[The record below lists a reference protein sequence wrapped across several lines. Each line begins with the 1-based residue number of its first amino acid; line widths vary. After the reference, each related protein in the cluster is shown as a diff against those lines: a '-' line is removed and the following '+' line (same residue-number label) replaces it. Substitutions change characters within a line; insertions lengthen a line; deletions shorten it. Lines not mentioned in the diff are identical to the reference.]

1 MTILML
7 VGATGLVGG
16 SVLRQAQDDARVDRI
31 VAPTRRELPPH
42 PKLENPLVD
51 FEHLPADAPW
61 WSVDGV
67 ICTLGT
73 TIRKARSQE
82 AFRRVDYDYP
92 LAVARLARQ
101 HGAQAYALNSAT
113 GADPG
118 SRFFY
123 NRVKGEVEEAL
134 RGVGFPSLTIVRP
147 ALIGG
152 DRDEFRPAEFV
163 AMRLLRLTE
172 PLLPRRFRVVPHE
185 RLAQVLLE
193 AAISA
198 LPGEHIIESNAIIE
212 GIVRGGI

>member
-1 MTILML
+1 MTTLML

-16 SVLRQAQDDARVDRI
+16 AVLRQAQSDARVGRI
-31 VAPTRRELPPH
+31 VAPTRRQLPPH

-61 WSVDGV
+61 WAVDGV

-82 AFRRVDYDYP
+82 AFRRVDHDYP
-92 LAVARLARQ
+92 PAVAQLARQ
-101 HGAQAYALNSAT
+101 HGARAFALNSAT
-113 GADPG
+113 GADAR

-123 NRVKGEVEEAL
+123 NRVKGEVEEAIG
-134 RGVGFPSLTIVRP
+134 GVGYPSLSIVRP

-163 AMRLLRLTE
+163 AMRVLRLAE
-172 PLLPRRFRVVPHE
+172 RLLPSRYRIVPHE
-185 RLAQVLLE
+185 RIASVLLE
-193 AAISA
+193 AAVTA
-198 LPGEHIIESNAIIE
+198 PPGEQIIESDTS
-212 GIVRGGI
+212 

>member
-1 MTILML
+1 MTTVML

-16 SVLRQAQDDARVDRI
+16 AVLRQAQDDARVVRI

-42 PKLENPLVD
+42 PKLENSLVD

-61 WSVDGV
+61 WAVGGV

-73 TIRKARSQE
+73 TIRKAGSQD
-82 AFRRVDYDYP
+82 AFRRVDHDYP

-101 HGAQAYALNSAT
+101 HGAQAFALNSAT

-123 NRVKGEVEEAL
+123 NRVKGDVEEGL

-163 AMRLLRLTE
+163 AMRILRLAD
-172 PLLPRRFRVVPHE
+172 PLLPRRYRIVPHE
-185 RLAQVLLE
+185 RIARVLLE
-193 AAISA
+193 AAVTA
-198 LPGEHIIESNAIIE
+198 PRGEHIIESDAII
-212 GIVRGGI
+212 

>member
-16 SVLRQAQDDARVDRI
+16 SVLRQVQDDARVDRI

-152 DRDEFRPAEFV
+152 DRDEVRPAEFV

-198 LPGEHIIESNAIIE
+198 LPGSTSSSPTQSSK
-212 GIVRGGI
+212 G

>member
-16 SVLRQAQDDARVDRI
+16 SVLRQVQDDARVDRI

>member
-16 SVLRQAQDDARVDRI
+16 SVLRQVQDDARVDRI

-198 LPGEHIIESNAIIE
+198 LPGSTSSSPTQSSK
-212 GIVRGGI
+212 G